1 MFKSNSKVVMLQEV
15 SPKELMQYRLSGE
28 AGLVIKLKDKLL
40 LAKFP
45 RKSKLLTRKLC
56 PSLCATCDCI
66 CKCCPKVTDLTL
78 SIQLGVGRSF
88 PDAVQRYGR
97 IEKYDFITSAVEM
110 FNKNSSNCV
119 ILECANYS
127 KRNPD
132 DYEPQYFAETI

>member
-1 MFKSNSKVVMLQEV
+1 MINSNSKVVMLQEV

-45 RKSKLLTRKLC
+45 RKSKMLTRKLC

-66 CKCCPKVTDLTL
+66 CKGCPKITDLTL
-78 SIQLGVGRSF
+78 SIKLGVGRSF
-88 PDAVQRYGR
+88 PDAVQRYCR
-97 IEKYDFITSAVEM
+97 IEKYDFITFAVEA
-110 FNKNSSNCV
+110 FNSTTSNCI

-127 KRNPD
+127 EQNPD

>member
-1 MFKSNSKVVMLQEV
+1 MFKSNSKIVMLQEV
-15 SPKELMQYRLSGE
+15 SPEELMKYRFSGE

-40 LAKFP
+40 LAKLP
-45 RKSKLLTRKLC
+45 RKSTLSERDLVSGLC
-56 PSLCATCDCI
+56 ETCDNV
-66 CKCCPKVTDLTL
+66 CKDCPKITDLTL
-78 SIQLGVGRSF
+78 AIQLGIGRSF